1 MRLKFRFAIFVVA
14 FSILANATSANA
26 LLVPQAD
33 NAIEAIRQHYAGI
46 NQNVTRYRRVKK
58 NLSGYSAEGGELFA
72 YFHGPT
78 VMKIVATFFGET
90 GRAVE
95 EYYFWNG
102 QLIFVFQTDNRYDKP
117 FGKVVRK
124 IETRFYFKDGKMIRW
139 LDENG
144 KEVAPDSPEFAPKQ
158 ADYLKISKEFVDG
171 AKSNSSTIESRN

>member
-1 MRLKFRFAIFVVA
+1 MRLKIRFAIFVLA
-14 FSILANATSANA
+14 FSILANATSASA

-33 NAIEAIRQHYAGI
+33 NTIESIRQHYAGI

-90 GRAVE
+90 GRSVE

-117 FGKVVRK
+117 FGKIVRK
-124 IETRFYFKDGKMIRW
+124 IENRFYFKDGKMIRW

-144 KEVAPDSPEFAPKQ
+144 KEVASDSAEYAPKQ
-158 ADYLKISKEFVDG
+158 ADYLKMSKEFVDG
-171 AKSNSSTIESRN
+171 AKSKAATIENP